1 MKKTMLSGIKPSGQ
15 LTLGNYIG
23 ALIPFVE
30 NQDQYDLKVFIA
42 NLHCITMPIDP
53 QELETNLRDA
63 LAFYLAVGLDPKKAT
78 IFLQSDIP
86 EIAQLG
92 FILATQI
99 YMGELNRQT
108 QYKDKRETEE
118 SLSAGF
124 YTYPT
129 LMASDI
135 LVHMADYVPVGEDQ
149 KQHVELTRD
158 VATRFNNRFGEI
170 FKVPEPVIP
179 KVGARIMSLSEP
191 SKKMSKS
198 DTEGDKG
205 VIYLKED
212 LKKTRKKI
220 MSSVTDSLN
229 KVQYDPE
236 NQPGISNLL
245 TIYAV
250 LSKVSIKEAQEHF
263 KDHQYGGFKK
273 EVADVVCERI
283 GEIQAAYNEL
293 INSDLL
299 NQVLDA
305 GANALRP
312 QVQEVLAKVQEVM
325 GLDWK
330 R

>member
-108 QYKDKRETEE
+108 QYKDKRESEE

-283 GEIQAAYNEL
+283 GAIQAAYNEL

>member
-108 QYKDKRETEE
+108 QYKDKRESEE

-129 LMASDI
+129 LMAADI

-283 GEIQAAYNEL
+283 GTIQAAYNEL

>member
-129 LMASDI
+129 LMAADI

-250 LSKVSIKEAQEHF
+250 LSKVSIKEAAEHF

-283 GEIQAAYNEL
+283 GAIQAAYNEL

>member
-42 NLHCITMPIDP
+42 NLHCITMTIDP

-108 QYKDKRETEE
+108 QYKDKRESEE

-236 NQPGISNLL
+236 NPPGISNLL

-283 GEIQAAYNEL
+283 GAIQAAYNEL

>member
-108 QYKDKRETEE
+108 QYKDKRESEE

-129 LMASDI
+129 LMAADI

-250 LSKVSIKEAQEHF
+250 LSKVSIEEAQEHF

-283 GEIQAAYNEL
+283 GAIQAAYNEL

>member
-1 MKKTMLSGIKPSGQ
+1 M
-15 LTLGNYIG
+15 
-23 ALIPFVE
+23 
-30 NQDQYDLKVFIA
+30 
-42 NLHCITMPIDP
+42 
-53 QELETNLRDA
+53 
-63 LAFYLAVGLDPKKAT
+63 
-78 IFLQSDIP
+78 
-86 EIAQLG
+86 
-92 FILATQI
+92 
-99 YMGELNRQT
+99 
-108 QYKDKRETEE
+108 
-118 SLSAGF
+118 
-124 YTYPT
+124 
-129 LMASDI
+129 
-135 LVHMADYVPVGEDQ
+135 
-149 KQHVELTRD
+149 
-158 VATRFNNRFGEI
+158 
-170 FKVPEPVIP
+170 
-179 KVGARIMSLSEP
+179 
-191 SKKMSKS
+191 
-198 DTEGDKG
+198 
-205 VIYLKED
+205 
-212 LKKTRKKI
+212 
-220 MSSVTDSLN
+220 N

-283 GEIQAAYNEL
+283 GAIQAAYNEL

>member
-108 QYKDKRETEE
+108 QYKDKRESEE

-129 LMASDI
+129 LMAADI

-250 LSKVSIKEAQEHF
+250 LSKVSIEEAQEHF

-283 GEIQAAYNEL
+283 GAIQAAYKEL

>member
-129 LMASDI
+129 LMAADI

>member
-129 LMASDI
+129 LMAADI

-158 VATRFNNRFGEI
+158 VATRFKRTI
-170 FKVPEPVIP
+170 
-179 KVGARIMSLSEP
+179 
-191 SKKMSKS
+191 
-198 DTEGDKG
+198 
-205 VIYLKED
+205 KED
-212 LKKTRKKI
+212 
-220 MSSVTDSLN
+220 
-229 KVQYDPE
+229 VQVRY
-236 NQPGISNLL
+236 
-245 TIYAV
+245 
-250 LSKVSIKEAQEHF
+250 
-263 KDHQYGGFKK
+263 
-273 EVADVVCERI
+273 
-283 GEIQAAYNEL
+283 
-293 INSDLL
+293 
-299 NQVLDA
+299 
-305 GANALRP
+305 
-312 QVQEVLAKVQEVM
+312 
-325 GLDWK
+325 
-330 R
+330 

>member
-129 LMASDI
+129 LMAADI

-283 GEIQAAYNEL
+283 GAIQAAYNEL